1 MNLLEQRIAA
11 AHERSRNLRAHADRP
26 SKRRGSVD
34 GLDARARASLTG
46 YTLRE
51 VPATNDEPEHL
62 LFEGHASIT
71 DTWYEMWDWYGPYVE
86 KVRSGAF
93 FETLAR
99 PDLDV
104 PLVLQHDS
112 LRRIARTTNTTLWL
126 DEDDKGLH
134 VLAKLNPIDHDV
146 AYIRNKLD
154 ENLIDEM
161 SFRFRIL
168 DGLWSEDFTEF
179 EIIKVDIHR
188 GDVAIVG
195 YGANPYTAGSGL
207 VDHSAPDSPEAA
219 KRGAELISDEDI
231 ALRV

>member
-1 MNLLEQRIAA
+1 MIPQMLDREAA
-11 AHERSRNLRAHADRP
+11 MAARAKHYRARADRP
-26 SKRRGSVD
+26 SNRRDSFD
-34 GLDARARASLTG
+34 GTQARARATLRD

-51 VPATNDEPEHL
+51 ETSDAGVDEL
-62 LFEGHASIT
+62 IFEGYASIT
-71 DTWYEMWDWYGPYVE
+71 DTWYEMYDWYGVYLE
-86 KVRSGAF
+86 KVRSAAF
-93 FETLAR
+93 FETLAQ

-126 DEDDKGLH
+126 SEDDQGLR
-134 VLAKLNPIDHDV
+134 VQAKLNPLDHDV

-154 ENLIDEM
+154 EGLIDEM

-168 DGLWSEDFTEF
+168 EGLWNEDFTEF

-195 YGANPYTAGSGL
+195 YGANPYTVGAGL
-207 VDHSAPDSPEAA
+207 VSGDRAPALNLT
-219 KRGAELISDEDI
+219 KRGSDLITDWDI